1 MLAIDVAKAAQP
13 VIETAGGGDADA
25 PDEDGGVEVQPS
37 IAAVEVAAMAAA
49 HATDGVTGAPVFD
62 DEGPV
67 WPDEAAESAMRA
79 EVAGR
84 GETLSS
90 KAAKELAEAAAEA
103 AAEKKNLP
111 ELDELIGRIPA
122 DVRDTLE
129 DLFRVKFVKVARTP
143 KKALKE

>member
-13 VIETAGGGDADA
+13 VIERGEGGGDEDT
-25 PDEDGGVEVQPS
+25 PDEDGGGVEVQPS
-37 IAAVEVAAMAAA
+37 IAA
-49 HATDGVTGAPVFD
+49 VFD

-79 EVAGR
+79 EVTSR
-84 GETLSS
+84 GETLNS
-90 KAAKELAEAAAEA
+90 KAAREAAEAAAEA

-111 ELDELIGRIPA
+111 KLDALVERIPA
-122 DVRDTLE
+122 EVRDTLE
-129 DLFRVKFVKVARTP
+129 ELFRVKFVKVARTP